1 MKELYNRIF
10 NYFKESY
17 KLSKIAFYCEVTE
30 AIVLIIGSAILS
42 ATILNPATHL
52 FIPLYLVGSTLAVV
66 SCYIRR
72 SSAIVLTSWFTVMN
86 SWAFIQLFII

>member
-42 ATILNPATHL
+42 ATILDPATHL

-72 SSAIVLTSWFTVMN
+72 SSAIILTSWFTVMN

>member
-1 MKELYNRIF
+1 MKDLYNRIF

-42 ATILNPATHL
+42 ATILDPATHL